1 MGGHKVVIKG
11 GTKMGKN
18 IRARFSRGVIE
29 PLEKIDIREG
39 EEITISILETPP
51 KPKKKKFLEALKV
64 TAGGWKELIDC
75 DELKKNIYNDR
86 LITTRPE
93 VRL

>member
-1 MGGHKVVIKG
+1 
-11 GTKMGKN
+11 MGKT

-29 PLEKIDIREG
+29 PLEKVEIREG
-39 EEITISILETPP
+39 EVITISILETKP
-51 KPKKKKFLEALKV
+51 KPVRESFSEALKR
-64 TAGGWKELIDC
+64 TAGGWKDLIDC

-86 LITTRPE
+86 LVATRPE